1 MKLDITVL
9 KALADDACALLKA
22 FANPHRLMI
31 VCTLTD
37 DEQSVGA
44 LAQML
49 GVRETVASQHL
60 GLLRLEGRRT
70 ADRRR
75 LTFNHNKTLGGRT
88 MPSRPSLISALGAA
102 LLLSACGESK
112 PSPPVAHTAPAAGR
126 LIVQS
131 QTVADLKPV
140 PATLSTRDM
149 AEARARIS
157 GVLVSLSVKEG
168 DMVRQGQ
175 VIGRVK
181 DDRLAL
187 QTSAFDAQV
196 SAAAAEA
203 ARASA
208 DLSRTRDLF
217 SHGVYAQARLDQVE
231 AQAKAAHAN
240 LAAARAQR
248 AASAELGAQGAILA
262 PAAGRVLVADVP
274 AGSVVMPGQTLA
286 KITAGPMVVRIE
298 LPEGQA
304 RALKVGDV
312 VQLAAEDLR
321 GVAAQGTITQVYPS
335 VTSGQVTA
343 DVSAP
348 GLPQDLI
355 GQRVR
360 AQIKVGSRPALIVP
374 RRYLVTRFGVD
385 YARLVRVDN
394 TVSETPVQT
403 TAGPTAEMVE
413 VLSGLRAGDVLTP
426 AGKAP

>member
-1 MKLDITVL
+1 M
-9 KALADDACALLKA
+9 A
-22 FANPHRLMI
+22 
-31 VCTLTD
+31 
-37 DEQSVGA
+37 
-44 LAQML
+44 
-49 GVRETVASQHL
+49 
-60 GLLRLEGRRT
+60 
-70 ADRRR
+70 
-75 LTFNHNKTLGGRT
+75 
-88 MPSRPSLISALGAA
+88 SRPYLISALGAA
-102 LLLSACGESK
+102 LLLGACGEST
-112 PSPPVAHTAPAAGR
+112 PSAPAAQTAPAAGR
-126 LIVQS
+126 LTVQS

-140 PATLSTRDM
+140 PATLTTRDM

-157 GVLVSLSVKEG
+157 GVLVSLAVKEG

-181 DDRLAL
+181 DDRLSL
-187 QTSAFDAQV
+187 QTGAFDAQV

-203 ARASA
+203 ARANA
-208 DLSRTRDLF
+208 DLGRTRDLF

-231 AQAKAAHAN
+231 AQAKAANAN

-248 AASAELGAQGAILA
+248 GASAELGAQGTIMA

-274 AGSVVMPGQTLA
+274 IGSVVMPGQTVA

-321 GVAAQGTITQVYPS
+321 GVAAQGTITQIYPS
-335 VTSGQVTA
+335 VTGGQVTA

-360 AQIKVGSRPALIVP
+360 AQIKVGSRSALIVP
-374 RRYLVTRFGVD
+374 RRYIATRFGVD
-385 YARLVRVDN
+385 YARLVRADN

-403 TAGPTAEMVE
+403 TAGPAADTVE
-413 VLSGLRAGDVLTP
+413 VLSGLRAGDILTP
-426 AGKAP
+426 AGRAP

>member
-1 MKLDITVL
+1 
-9 KALADDACALLKA
+9 
-22 FANPHRLMI
+22 
-31 VCTLTD
+31 
-37 DEQSVGA
+37 
-44 LAQML
+44 
-49 GVRETVASQHL
+49 
-60 GLLRLEGRRT
+60 
-70 ADRRR
+70 
-75 LTFNHNKTLGGRT
+75 
-88 MPSRPSLISALGAA
+88 MPSRPYLISVLSTA
-102 LLLSACGESK
+102 LLLAACGESK
-112 PSPPVAHTAPAAGR
+112 PSAPAAQTAPAAGR
-126 LIVQS
+126 LTVQS

-140 PATLSTRDM
+140 PATLTTRDM

-168 DMVRQGQ
+168 DLVRQGQ

-181 DDRLAL
+181 DDRLGL
-187 QTSAFDAQV
+187 QTGAFDAQV

-203 ARASA
+203 ARANA
-208 DLSRTRDLF
+208 DLGRTRDLF

-231 AQAKAAHAN
+231 AQAKAANAN

-248 AASAELGAQGAILA
+248 GASAELGAQGAILA

-274 AGSVVMPGQTLA
+274 VGSVVMPGQTLA

-304 RALKVGDV
+304 RALKIGDV

-335 VTSGQVTA
+335 VTGGQVTA

-360 AQIKVGSRPALIVP
+360 AQIKVGSRSALIVP
-374 RRYLVTRFGVD
+374 RRYIVTRFGVD
-385 YARLVRVDN
+385 YARLVRADN
-394 TVSETPVQT
+394 SVSETPVQT
-403 TAGPTAEMVE
+403 TAGPVADTVE
-413 VLSGLRAGDVLTP
+413 VLSGLRAGDVLTS
-426 AGKAP
+426 AGTAP

>member
-1 MKLDITVL
+1 M
-9 KALADDACALLKA
+9 
-22 FANPHRLMI
+22 
-31 VCTLTD
+31 
-37 DEQSVGA
+37 
-44 LAQML
+44 
-49 GVRETVASQHL
+49 AS
-60 GLLRLEGRRT
+60 G
-70 ADRRR
+70 
-75 LTFNHNKTLGGRT
+75 
-88 MPSRPSLISALGAA
+88 PYPIWALGAA
-102 LLLSACGESK
+102 LLLGACGETK
-112 PSPPVAHTAPAAGR
+112 PTVPAAQTAPSLGR
-126 LIVQS
+126 LTVQAQS
-131 QTVADLKPV
+131 IADLKPL
-140 PATLSTRDM
+140 PATLTTHDM

-157 GVLVSLSVKEG
+157 GVLVSLRVKEG
-168 DMVRQGQ
+168 DMVRRGQ

-187 QTSAFDAQV
+187 QTGAFDAQA

-203 ARASA
+203 ARAQA

-231 AQAKAAHAN
+231 AQAKAANAN

-248 AASAELGAQGAILA
+248 GASAELDAQGAILA

-274 AGSVVMPGQTLA
+274 VGSVVMPGQTVA

-321 GVAAQGTITQVYPS
+321 GVATQGTITQVYPS
-335 VTSGQVTA
+335 VTGGQVTA

-360 AQIKVGSRPALIVP
+360 AQVKVGARQALIVP
-374 RRYLVTRFGVD
+374 RRYIVTRFGID
-385 YARLVRVDN
+385 YARLVRADS

-403 TAGPTAEMVE
+403 TAGPAADTVE
-413 VLSGLRAGDVLTP
+413 VLSGLRAGDVLSP
-426 AGKAP
+426 AGSGR

>member
-1 MKLDITVL
+1 M
-9 KALADDACALLKA
+9 A
-22 FANPHRLMI
+22 
-31 VCTLTD
+31 
-37 DEQSVGA
+37 
-44 LAQML
+44 
-49 GVRETVASQHL
+49 
-60 GLLRLEGRRT
+60 
-70 ADRRR
+70 
-75 LTFNHNKTLGGRT
+75 
-88 MPSRPSLISALGAA
+88 SRPYLISALGAA
-102 LLLSACGESK
+102 LLLGACGDSK
-112 PSPPVAHTAPAAGR
+112 PIVPAAQTAPAPGR
-126 LIVQS
+126 LTVQA

-140 PATLSTRDM
+140 PATLTTRDM

-168 DMVRQGQ
+168 DTVRQGQ

-187 QTSAFDAQV
+187 QTGAFDAQV
-196 SAAAAEA
+196 TAAAAEA
-203 ARASA
+203 ARAQA
-208 DLSRTRDLF
+208 DLARTRDLF

-231 AQAKAAHAN
+231 AQTKAANAN

-248 AASAELGAQGAILA
+248 GASAELGAQGAILA

-274 AGSVVMPGQTLA
+274 IGSVVMPGQTVA

-321 GVAAQGTITQVYPS
+321 GVATRGTITQVYPS
-335 VTSGQVTA
+335 VTGGQVTA
-343 DVSAP
+343 DVSAA

-360 AQIKVGSRPALIVP
+360 AQIKVGERQALVVP
-374 RRYLVTRFGVD
+374 RTYVVTRFGID
-385 YARLVRVDN
+385 YVRLVRTDN
-394 TVSETPVQT
+394 TVSETPIQT
-403 TAGPTAEMVE
+403 TAGPSANTVE

-426 AGKAP
+426 AGAAK

>member
-1 MKLDITVL
+1 M
-9 KALADDACALLKA
+9 
-22 FANPHRLMI
+22 
-31 VCTLTD
+31 
-37 DEQSVGA
+37 
-44 LAQML
+44 
-49 GVRETVASQHL
+49 ASRSYL
-60 GLLRLEGRRT
+60 SG
-70 ADRRR
+70 
-75 LTFNHNKTLGGRT
+75 
-88 MPSRPSLISALGAA
+88 ALGAA
-102 LLLSACGESK
+102 LLLGACGETT
-112 PSPPVAHTAPAAGR
+112 PSAPVAQTAPAAGR
-126 LIVQS
+126 LTVQS

-140 PATLSTRDM
+140 PATLTTRDM

-157 GVLVSLSVKEG
+157 GVLVTLAVKEG

-187 QTSAFDAQV
+187 QTGAFDAQV

-203 ARASA
+203 ARADA

-231 AQAKAAHAN
+231 AQAKAANAN

-248 AASAELGAQGAILA
+248 GASAELGAQGAILA

-274 AGSVVMPGQTLA
+274 VGSVVMPGQTLA
-286 KITAGPMVVRIE
+286 RITAGPMVVRIE

-304 RALKVGDV
+304 RALKVGDI
-312 VQLAAEDLR
+312 VQLAGEDLR
-321 GVAAQGTITQVYPS
+321 GVTTQGAITQVYPS
-335 VTSGQVTA
+335 VTGGQVIT

-360 AQIKVGSRPALIVP
+360 AQIKVGSRSALIVP
-374 RRYLVTRFGVD
+374 RRYIVTRFGVD
-385 YARLVRVDN
+385 YARLVRADN

-403 TAGPTAEMVE
+403 TAGPAADTVE
-413 VLSGLRAGDVLTP
+413 VLSGLRAGDSLTP
-426 AGKAP
+426 AGTAR